1 MYLSLSYIPSYV
13 YARPGY
19 REKSV
24 MYKGH
29 KSYMWDFI
37 TEYQGRTDP
46 TVKTVMHIMFSVH
59 AVWLQMV
66 HDLVSVNGPRTWV
79 VYVLK

>member
-1 MYLSLSYIPSYV
+1 
-13 YARPGY
+13 
-19 REKSV
+19 
-24 MYKGH
+24 
-29 KSYMWDFI
+29 MWDFI